1 VNSRRIVGRV
11 CWRPSQKMPD
21 YQASFGLDTE
31 ADLFTA
37 VAEGFHDLARSLDG
51 VGLPVVGLR
60 LHEAASML
68 DLGLRQRGWW
78 TNGFNG
84 QEGRGRLFRRIL
96 DTLRPAALIETGTF
110 RGSTTAIMAQQF
122 GGPIFTCEVDPRWF
136 LTSKATL
143 EQFPR
148 VDVRNL
154 DSRGFLRTILPEV
167 AGDPLFYYLDAH
179 WQDDLPLPEE
189 IEFILSRGRPA
200 VIMID
205 DFAVPWDAGYAFD
218 DYGPGKALTIDLL
231 ARIEN
236 RGAALFF
243 PTLPAEQETG
253 ARRGCAVIATAGVV
267 AVIDELPEL
276 RRHDWPVPATARDV
290 VTGTART
297 DVAGTARDVVAA
309 SARDDVPGT
318 AENNA
323 APAPAKAAPPD
334 LSPLRLFAT
343 SRGQEQERDA
353 LRGALHHA
361 AAERE
366 ALLQEHDTLIQKR
379 DALVQ
384 ERDTLRDALRHHAV
398 ERDALLQKRDAL
410 IQERATLRDA
420 LRHHAVERD
429 ALLQERDALIQ
440 ERDTL
445 RDALRRHAV
454 EQDAFLQE
462 RDALIRER
470 ATLLREHDTLLGER
484 DTLLGEQSAL
494 CGQRDLLM
502 NDVDALRNSTSWR
515 ITKPLRELGRLVRRR
530 GAQ

>member
-1 VNSRRIVGRV
+1 
-11 CWRPSQKMPD
+11 MPD
-21 YQASFGLDTE
+21 YPASFGLDTE

-110 RGSTTAIMAQQF
+110 RGSTTAIMAQHF

-179 WQDDLPLPEE
+179 WHDDLPLPEE
-189 IEFILSRGRPA
+189 IEFILSRGHPA

-236 RGAALFF
+236 RGAWLFF
-243 PTLPAEQETG
+243 PTLPSEQETG
-253 ARRGCAVIATAGVV
+253 ARRGCAVIATASVV
-267 AVIDELPEL
+267 AAIDELPEL
-276 RRHDWPVPATARDV
+276 RRHDWPVA
-290 VTGTART
+290 GSART
-297 DVAGTARDVVAA
+297 DVPG
-309 SARDDVPGT
+309 SARANVPGT
-318 AENNA
+318 AEDNA
-323 APAPAKAAPPD
+323 APAPAPAQTAPPD
-334 LSPLRLFAT
+334 LSPLRLFA
-343 SRGQEQERDA
+343 SIRGLEQERDT
-353 LRGALHHA
+353 LRGTLHHA
-361 AAERE
+361 AAERDT
-366 ALLQEHDTLIQKR
+366 LLQE
-379 DALVQ
+379 
-384 ERDTLRDALRHHAV
+384 
-398 ERDALLQKRDAL
+398 RDAL
-410 IQERATLRDA
+410 IQERATLHGA
-420 LRHHAVERD
+420 LHHAAAERD

-440 ERDTL
+440 ER
-445 RDALRRHAV
+445 
-454 EQDAFLQE
+454 
-462 RDALIRER
+462 
-470 ATLLREHDTLLGER
+470 ATLLREH

-515 ITKPLRELGRLVRRR
+515 ITKPLRELGRLVRHRD
-530 GAQ
+530 AQ